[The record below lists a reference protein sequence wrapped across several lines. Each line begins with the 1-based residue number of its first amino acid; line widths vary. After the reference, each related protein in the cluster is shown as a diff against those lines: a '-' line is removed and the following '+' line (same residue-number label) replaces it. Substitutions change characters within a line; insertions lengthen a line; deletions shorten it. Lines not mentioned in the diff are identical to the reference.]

1 MSTVHIKI
9 KVPNLC
15 TKYHNILWMHIS
27 PGLPSKTR
35 TAASSSLLSP
45 GGWKRLLKH
54 TYLRARPPEIEQT
67 SQVHHLYSSSSFH
80 WKLKMSTA
88 YIHAY
93 IQILTACR
101 SNSDIHIYTYKYK
114 YMHACILHTFIHTR
128 KTLSNCRWIH
138 AISFDEN
145 FVIWKNISIFLI
157 CRIGGMCIRVRT
169 AEKEERKLILVGDTT
184 RQYILLRPCYYWFLR
199 HHPPY

>member
-1 MSTVHIKI
+1 MSTVRIKI
-9 KVPNLC
+9 KVPNTC
-15 TKYHNILWMHIS
+15 AKYYNILWMHIS
-27 PGLPSKTR
+27 PGFPSKTR

-67 SQVHHLYSSSSFH
+67 SIIKS
-80 WKLKMSTA
+80 LKMSTT

-128 KTLSNCRWIH
+128 KTLSNCRRIH

-145 FVIWKNISIFLI
+145 FVTWKNISIFLI
-157 CRIGGMCIRVRT
+157 CRIGGMCIRGRT

-184 RQYILLRPCYYWFLR
+184 RQYILLRPRYYWFLR